1 MHAST
6 SDLILLAVAFA
17 AALVNGGLGYGF
29 SSLTVPV
36 ALLSYAGRVL
46 NPALVVL
53 ELFINAASLLVNR
66 RGLPAVLPR
75 IWPLLLGALPG
86 SAAGSLV
93 LAAVA
98 PGNLKLFTFAAL
110 LPLLVAQS
118 VGWRRPIRNERALGL
133 PIGIGLGA
141 LYGATTVSGP
151 PLALLFNNQGLSK
164 DEFRAALAAFRIVE
178 SSCTLAAY
186 LALGLVGTESLRLGG
201 WLAPAVLVGVPAG
214 YLLMRRVAAQAF
226 RSVCIGVDVVLVAFA
241 LSRSLTSRGLLAGP
255 AAWALLAALAA
266 LEVALVVRHLASAPR
281 QRARA
286 ETPPSPSPAP
296 VPMSTHVLQK
306 EVLP

>member
-1 MHAST
+1 MIHASP

-36 ALLSYAGRVL
+36 ALLFYVGRVL

-86 SAAGSLV
+86 SAAGSVV

-98 PGNLKLFTFAAL
+98 PGKLKLFTFAVL

-118 VGWRRPIRNERALGL
+118 LGWRRPIRNERAFGL
-133 PIGIGLGA
+133 PIGVGLGA

-178 SSCTLAAY
+178 SSCTLVAY
-186 LALGLVGTESLRLGG
+186 VALGLIGRESLRLGG
-201 WLAPAVLVGVPAG
+201 WFAPAVLVGVPAG
-214 YLLMRRVAAQAF
+214 YVLMRRISAQTF
-226 RSVCIGVDVVLVAFA
+226 RSVCIAVDVVLVAFA
-241 LSRSLTSRGLLAGP
+241 LSRSLTSQGLLAGH

-266 LEVALVVRHLASAPR
+266 LEVVLVVRHVVSAQR
-281 QRARA
+281 QRA
-286 ETPPSPSPAP
+286 ETLPSPSPAP
-296 VPMSTHVLQK
+296 VPASTPTLPQ